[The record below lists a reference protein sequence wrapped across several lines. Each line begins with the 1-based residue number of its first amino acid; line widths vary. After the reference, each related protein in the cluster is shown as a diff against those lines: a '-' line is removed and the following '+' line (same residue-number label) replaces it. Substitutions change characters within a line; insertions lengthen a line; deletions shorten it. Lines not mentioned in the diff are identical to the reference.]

1 MTAKIKRS
9 RIVRLIKFLFSK
21 EKSSSKPKT
30 AFPIEYG
37 FRVVEVGE
45 YDIRVLITK
54 NDIPYCQYDSEDAS
68 FYDPSHIE
76 LKDIPY
82 KEKYTLWEHINKFDK
97 EIDGF
102 TFLCESF

>member
-1 MTAKIKRS
+1 MTEKIKRS

-21 EKSSSKPKT
+21 EKSNSKPKT

-54 NDIPYCQYDSEDAS
+54 NDIPYCQYDSSDYT
-68 FYDPSHIE
+68 FYNPNHLE
-76 LKDIPY
+76 FKKMPY
-82 KEKYTLWEHINKFDK
+82 KERRILREHIN
-97 EIDGF
+97 ESGGGIDGM
-102 TFLCESF
+102 TFCEPL